1 MDYFELGQV
10 LKPQGIKGEVKLQP
24 YTDDLERFGAL
35 SHVYLKKG
43 EAYEK
48 RKVQRARVYREFA
61 FVKIEGVDDRN
72 AAELLRGQRFF
83 IDRENAAPL
92 PEGAHYIADLI
103 GLIVYDETGRE
114 IGKLEEILKL
124 TGGGID
130 VYQVVGQARRIRFP
144 AAPGVII
151 EKSPE
156 EGRIVVDA
164 RRLSEVCIDA

>member
-43 EAYEK
+43 GAYE
-48 RKVQRARVYREFA
+48 RRNVQSARVYREFA

-72 AAELLRGQRFF
+72 AAELLRGQNLY
-83 IDRENAAPL
+83 IDREHAAPL

-103 GLIVYDETGRE
+103 GLTVYDNAGRE
-114 IGKLEEILKL
+114 IGRLEEILKL

-130 VYQVVGQARRIRFP
+130 VYQVAGETGRILFP

-151 EKSPE
+151 EKSPK

-164 RRLSEVCIDA
+164 KRFSEVCIHA